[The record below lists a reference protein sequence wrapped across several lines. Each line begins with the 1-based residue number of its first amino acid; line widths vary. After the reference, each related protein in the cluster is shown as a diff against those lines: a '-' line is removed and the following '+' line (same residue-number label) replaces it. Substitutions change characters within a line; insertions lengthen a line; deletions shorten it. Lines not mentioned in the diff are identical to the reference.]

1 MFKIFLSIRNR
12 LSITKKALEAIFRHS
27 SIIPEIYIFDNCTN
41 YRIKEHFNYFRELYE
56 EGKIC
61 QVTFNT
67 EKSTFDA
74 FSKAVASNQFF
85 LNHLQDPKRDQY
97 DFLLILDND
106 VIVTPN
112 YDKILSQ
119 AWKEITKLKMTNI
132 KVIGQL
138 PGGIKGKELLP
149 QKISG
154 FMAKAGKLG
163 GSGLWSVRPSFPQD
177 VGLLNVQQLVGLD
190 KKHDQLYWRLLDIST
205 DGKPYILGLGTKLGI
220 HCGRWTG
227 STCNLLTAYRN
238 SPNKLEMIKFEEAEK
253 KIDVMTFEEFYQM
266 IIDDKDVANAW

>member
-1 MFKIFLSIRNR
+1 MFKIFMSVRNR
-12 LSITKKALEAIFRHS
+12 LAITKKTLEAIFRHS
-27 SIIPEIYIFDNCTN
+27 STPAEIYIFDNCTN
-41 YRIKEHFNYFRELYE
+41 YKLKEHFNYFRELYE

-67 EKSTFDA
+67 EQSTFQA
-74 FSKAVASNQFF
+74 FSKAVASNQFL

-106 VIVTPN
+106 IMVTPN
-112 YDKILSQ
+112 YDKVLSQ

-138 PGGIKGKELLP
+138 PGGIKGKEELP

-154 FMAKAGKLG
+154 FTAKIGKLG
-163 GSGLWSVRPSFPQD
+163 GSGLWSVKPTFANE

-190 KKHDQLYWRLLDIST
+190 KRHDQLYWHLMEKST
-205 DGKPYILGLGTKLGI
+205 NGKPYILGLGTKLGI
-220 HCGRWTG
+220 HCGKYAG
-227 STCNLLTAYRN
+227 STCNRLTIYRN
-238 SPNKLEMIKFEEAEK
+238 SPNKLDMIKFEDAEI
-253 KIDVMTFEEFYQM
+253 KIDAMSFEDFYQL
-266 IIDDKDVANAW
+266 ILNDKELLNDW